1 MGLIYYVDFMWVDI
15 NVKIIIMLNNIILYW
30 YVFCMFM
37 LYLYKHINM
46 NVSNIIIQY
55 YENKTKIRT

>member
-1 MGLIYYVDFMWVDI
+1 MWVDI